1 MEEQLLNAIKV
12 CLNKEIS
19 PLVARLINIE
29 AQMKVRQE
37 LSQEHNV
44 LARLRKVEEM
54 QAHLTGKIMVFSA
67 MFSALI
73 GVVLKLMSMK

>member
-1 MEEQLLNAIKV
+1 MR
-12 CLNKEIS
+12 KELTTVGFCERDIRTMK
-19 PLVARLINIE
+19 AFGIE